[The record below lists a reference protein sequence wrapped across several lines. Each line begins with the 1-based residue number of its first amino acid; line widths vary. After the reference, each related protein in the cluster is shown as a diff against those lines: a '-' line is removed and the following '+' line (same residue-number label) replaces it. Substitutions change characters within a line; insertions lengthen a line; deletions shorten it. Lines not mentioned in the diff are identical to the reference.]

1 LVASIQQP
9 ELNPSSGYVGRFAPT
24 PSGPLHFGSLVAALA
39 SYLDARAHQGQWL
52 LRVEDIDAPRC
63 APGAAD
69 SILQTLEDY
78 GLHWDGDV
86 CYQSQQSSYYESA
99 LGQLQAKGLVF
110 FCTCSRSQLK
120 GHDIYPGTC
129 RTRVIRDQQQDCS
142 CRIRVPD
149 QQLAF
154 DDLILPSYTE
164 NLALQ
169 VGDFILQRKD
179 GPYAYQLAVV
189 IDDALQGITHVIR
202 GADLYTQTTR
212 QIFLQQSLGLTTP
225 IYGHIPLIMNG
236 QGQKLSK
243 QNLAQAIATKEAPV
257 LLSQALQRLGQAPPQ
272 ELIDAPIEEQL
283 QWAITAWDRHKI
295 PSLQEDPTPFVTTD
309 SP

>member
-1 LVASIQQP
+1 MVASIQQP

-63 APGAAD
+63 VPGAAD
-69 SILQTLEDY
+69 NILQTLEDY
-78 GLHWDGDV
+78 GLWWDASV
-86 CYQSQQSSYYESA
+86 CYQSQQTLHYQAA
-99 LGQLQAKGLVF
+99 LEQLQAQSLVF

-129 RTRVIRDQQQDCS
+129 RTRLTRDQQQDCS

-149 QQLAF
+149 QELCFA
-154 DDLILPSYTE
+154 DLILPSYTE
-164 NLALQ
+164 NLASQ

-189 IDDALQGITHVIR
+189 VDDAMQGITHVIR

-212 QIFLQQSLGLTTP
+212 QIFLQQSLGLITP
-225 IYGHIPLIMNG
+225 VYGHIPLILND

-243 QNLAQAIATKEAPV
+243 QNLAKAIGAKQAPELLTQAI
-257 LLSQALQRLGQAPPQ
+257 QRLGQALPQ
-272 ELIDAPIEEQL
+272 ELFNAPVAEQL
-283 QWAITAWDRHKI
+283 AWTITAWDRSKI
-295 PSLQEDPTPFVTTD
+295 PALEADPTPFVTTD